1 MIQMASKREMDMAE
15 NSIDLKSVRELLG
28 YNFYIPDYQRGYRWT
43 KQQVMDLLNDIKDFQ
58 LNNPQCYQFYCLQP
72 LVVRKMTE
80 VDTQEK
86 DLGEGTWYE
95 VIDGQQRL
103 TTIYLILRALKEK
116 LNEKQPPQLYTLKYQ
131 RSNKIEAFFT
141 NPQPDDS
148 EIDLYHISNA
158 YTTIENW
165 LGENWDFDF
174 KLLETFITCNRDN
187 ENRDQANNVRF
198 IWYESVDENPIKVFT
213 RLNSGKIALTN
224 AELIKAMR
232 LNRHNLTK
240 KRD

>member
-1 MIQMASKREMDMAE
+1 MAE

-28 YNFYIPDYQRGYRWT
+28 YNFYIPEYQRGYRWT

-116 LNEKQPPQLYTLKYQ
+116 LNEKQGGVEFSKHAMQRLSERSIDITSGDTLERLNKGVEIAADKGSNETLVLVDMNAFVVSVKNNKVITTIPQNEMKG
-131 RSNKIEAFFT
+131 NIFT
-141 NPQPDDS
+141 NIDS
-148 EIDLYHISNA
+148 TVI
-158 YTTIENW
+158 
-165 LGENWDFDF
+165 
-174 KLLETFITCNRDN
+174 
-187 ENRDQANNVRF
+187 V
-198 IWYESVDENPIKVFT
+198 
-213 RLNSGKIALTN
+213 
-224 AELIKAMR
+224 
-232 LNRHNLTK
+232 
-240 KRD
+240 